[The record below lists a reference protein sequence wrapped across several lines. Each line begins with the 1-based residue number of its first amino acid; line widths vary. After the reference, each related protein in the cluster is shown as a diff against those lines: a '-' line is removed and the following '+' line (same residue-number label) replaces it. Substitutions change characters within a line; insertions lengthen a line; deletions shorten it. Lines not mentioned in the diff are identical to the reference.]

1 MFLNVSYRSRI
12 SADPIYLHALG
23 QAFYNFT
30 YLEWVVIWTIVKLSS
45 DGFQSV
51 PLGKPASDIAKAL
64 TKAIAT
70 TSPVLPTQLRK
81 RLVKFDESYRKAIQ
95 KRNKLLHAHP
105 YTAKD
110 GSQQLIGGGLEWPN
124 ASVNAAAKLFEEAA
138 IMGND
143 IFHGD
148 LAKIRP

>member
-1 MFLNVSYRSRI
+1 MSYKSRI
-12 SADPIYLHALG
+12 AADPIYLQAVG

-45 DGFQSV
+45 DGFQSL
-51 PLGKPASDIAKAL
+51 PRGKPASDIAKAL

-70 TSPVLPTQLRK
+70 TSPTLPTQLR
-81 RLVKFDESYRKAIQ
+81 RSLVKFDQSYRDAIQ

-110 GSQQLIGGGLEWPN
+110 GSQQLGGGGLEWPI

-143 IFHGD
+143 IFHGE
-148 LAKIRP
+148 LTKVRP

>member
-1 MFLNVSYRSRI
+1 MSYKSRI
-12 SADPIYLHALG
+12 TADPIYLQAVG

-45 DGFQSV
+45 DGFKNV
-51 PLGKPASDIAKAL
+51 PRGKPASNIARAL
-64 TKAIAT
+64 TKAIAM
-70 TSPVLPTQLRK
+70 TSPTLPTQLRR
-81 RLVKFDESYRKAIQ
+81 RLVIFDESYRGAIQ

-105 YTAKD
+105 YTASD
-110 GSQQLIGGGLEWPN
+110 GSQQLGGGGLEWPITN
-124 ASVNAAAKLFEEAA
+124 VNAAAKLFEEAA

-148 LAKIRP
+148 LTKVRP